1 MYGLRL
7 ERRAH
12 TTFRRDNKTN
22 RKTSVKED
30 VKELS
35 ALWFRGGSWRQRS
48 QLRGLTLRSPF
59 KSYKV
64 VKTNQMSLGKSH
76 GKRFVSFSK
85 GVTHNDC
92 MLLREVMYTVD
103 HKLHT

>member
-1 MYGLRL
+1 M
-7 ERRAH
+7 
-12 TTFRRDNKTN
+12 
-22 RKTSVKED
+22 KED

-35 ALWFRGGSWRQRS
+35 ALWSRGGSWRQRS

-64 VKTNQMSLGKSH
+64 VKTNQMSLGKSR